1 MTLLG
6 FKRSLFFTIKDKN
19 ANEKVTEKRKIE
31 LDSCGN
37 IEIVFKDT
45 LETGSKIHFE
55 INKENDVVK
64 SVYELE
70 IPHEVDDKNTHD
82 EDIRFIPLKEYSN
95 IETK

>member
-64 SVYELE
+64 VFMS
-70 IPHEVDDKNTHD
+70 
-82 EDIRFIPLKEYSN
+82 LKYHMRLM
-95 IETK
+95 IKILMMKILDLFL